1 VPAAVSLWRK
11 RLAQVFEDAGIHNGH
26 SHRFRD
32 TFAVSLLQAGTSIEI
47 VSRLLGHQSLKIT
60 EKHYNPWVRTR
71 QDALERALE
80 NLLVEEPA

>member
-1 VPAAVSLWRK
+1 VSLWRK
-11 RLAQVFEDAGIHNGH
+11 RLARVFDGAAIEKGH

-71 QDALERALE
+71 QEALEKALE
-80 NLLVEEPA
+80 SLLVEEPA